1 MMTSRGIIMTDRP
14 TQPIDKT
21 RFRPLTPEATLTH
34 LQALV
39 NAVGCIVWEGD
50 PDTYAF
56 TFVSDQAEKLLGYPA
71 SRWLEEPSFWAD
83 HIHPDDRDRVLG
95 FCVEATRGGKNH
107 AFEYRMIAADGRE
120 VWLKD
125 IVTVLT
131 EDGAPV
137 WSQGVMIDITE
148 RKRLEL
154 ALQAQNTHLRELDQ
168 LKNELVNTASHE
180 LRTPLASIKGYV
192 EFLEDEVAGPLMDG
206 QRTFVAQIQQGVDR
220 LQHIIDDMLDFARLE
235 AGELTLAR
243 APVDLG
249 RLVRAATESLRPQ
262 AQRAGLSLSVSVP
275 EQPLDLSL
283 DGPRIEQ
290 VVLNLV
296 GNAIKFTPAAGGS
309 IAVTVAATPEGARV
323 AVCDSGIGLASE
335 HHARVFEKFYQVD
348 ASTTRPYGGA
358 GLGLAIAK
366 SLVEAHGGTI
376 GVDSDGPDCPGATF
390 WFTLPRIDS

>member
-1 MMTSRGIIMTDRP
+1 MTDRP
-14 TQPIDKT
+14 TQPSDKT
-21 RFRPLTPEATLTH
+21 RSRPLTPEATLAH

-56 TFVSDQAEKLLGYPA
+56 TFVSDHAEKLLGYPA
-71 SRWLEEPSFWAD
+71 ARWLDEPTFWAD
-83 HIHPDDRDRVLG
+83 HIHPDDRDHVLN
-95 FCVEATRGGKNH
+95 FCVNATRGGSNH
-107 AFEYRMIAADGRE
+107 ELEYRMIASDGRV

-125 IVTVLT
+125 IVTVLV
-131 EDGAPV
+131 EDGMPV
-137 WSQGVMIDITE
+137 LSQGVMIDVTE
-148 RKRLEL
+148 RKTLEL
-154 ALQAQNTHLRELDQ
+154 ALQAQNAHLREIDT

-192 EFLEDEVAGPLMDG
+192 EFLEDEVAGPLVDG
-206 QRTFVAQIQQGVDR
+206 QRAFVAQIQRGVDR

-235 AGELTLAR
+235 AGELKLAR
-243 APVDLG
+243 APIDLG
-249 RLVRAATESLRPQ
+249 GLVRAAAESLRPL
-262 AQRAGLSLSVSVP
+262 AQRAGLSLTVTVP
-275 EQPLDLSL
+275 DRPLSMCL

-296 GNAIKFTPAAGGS
+296 GNAIKFTAAGGEV
-309 IAVTVAATPEGARV
+309 AVTVAESPEGAHV
-323 AVCDSGIGLASE
+323 AVCDNGIGLASE
-335 HHARVFEKFYQVD
+335 HHALVFEKFYQVD

-376 GVDSDGPDCPGATF
+376 GVTSGSPDGPADPACRGTTF
-390 WFTLPRIDS
+390 WFTLPRAAT